1 MARTSM
7 DTENWTVEMSRKR
20 HGAEGPGESS
30 AKYVKEGRTYL
41 WQMYRVD

>member
-20 HGAEGPGESS
+20 AEGPGESS